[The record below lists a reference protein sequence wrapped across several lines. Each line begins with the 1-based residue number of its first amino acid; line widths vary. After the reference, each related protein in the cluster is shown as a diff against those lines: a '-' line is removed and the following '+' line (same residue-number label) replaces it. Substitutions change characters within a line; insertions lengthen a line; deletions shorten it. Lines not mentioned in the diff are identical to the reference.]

1 MAAPV
6 IGITA
11 DADERTYRCARA
23 YSTMVAEAGGIP
35 IILPHRAERIN
46 DYIQICDGLV
56 LSGGDDPRM
65 EEFGVATHP
74 KATPVDSQRQAF
86 EVALLRAAPSD
97 QPVLGVC
104 LGMQLMA
111 LVAGGRLD
119 QHLPD
124 TLASHDQHWGQKR
137 HAVAGSI
144 GRGEIL
150 SHHRQGVSD
159 PGRLVVTARAP
170 DGLIEAVADPACRW
184 RVGVQWHPERSGE
197 GPLGRGLF
205 VLLIDS
211 CRAAATR

>member
-23 YSTMVAEAGGIP
+23 YSALVAEAGGAP
-35 IILPHRAERIN
+35 IILPHRLDRLEEYLRLCA
-46 DYIQICDGLV
+46 GLV
-56 LSGGDDPRM
+56 LTGGDDPRT
-65 EEFGVATHP
+65 EEFGEATHP
-74 KATPVDSQRQAF
+74 KATPIDPQRQAF
-86 EVALLRAAPSD
+86 EVALLRAAPPD
-97 QPVLGVC
+97 RPLLGVC

-124 TLASHDQHWGQKR
+124 TLPTHAEHWGQKR
-137 HAVAGSI
+137 HAIEGPI

-150 SHHRQGVSD
+150 SHHRQAVSD
-159 PGRLVVTARAP
+159 PGSLDVTARAP
-170 DGLIEAVADPACRW
+170 DGVIEAVRDPSCRW
-184 RVGVQWHPERSGE
+184 RVGVQWHPERTGE

-205 VLLIDS
+205 VILVQS
-211 CRAAATR
+211 CRSTSSK